1 MKGGKGKI
9 VATLVK
15 SVGIILTLLS
25 QAKTYGGVGSI
36 LILLSPV
43 PSVGWLLA
51 VVGFILTLLA
61 VKNISEAVGDRSI
74 FNNMLISVVLSI
86 VGVVVAGVLLVATL
100 FRFVGMGNF
109 SELGPNF
116 NPSTIPPSDVIGLV
130 SSILI
135 ALAAVWVFLLASA
148 IFLRRS
154 YDAIAA
160 RLNIKMFST
169 AALLFLIG
177 SALIIVLVGFLLLL
191 VAQIL
196 LIIAFFS
203 ITDELPPQSQIP
215 PPPPPPSSSPPSPPP
230 PPPT

>member
-1 MKGGKGKI
+1 VGKKKNRCKI
-9 VATLVK
+9 IIKA
-15 SVGIILTLLS
+15 VGHLDLLS

-43 PSVGWLLA
+43 PTIGWLLA
-51 VVGFILTLLA
+51 VVGFILTLMA

-86 VGVVVAGVLLVATL
+86 VGVVVGGVLLVATV
-100 FRFVGMGNF
+100 FRYMGLGYLSGQYGPDF
-109 SELGPNF
+109 S
-116 NPSTIPPSDVIGLV
+116 PSTMPMGDILAFA

-135 ALAAVWVFLLASA
+135 GLAAVWIFLLVSA

-154 YDAIAA
+154 YTEIAA
-160 RLNIKMFST
+160 KLNIKMFDT

-177 SALIIVLVGFLLLL
+177 AALTIILIGFLLIL

-196 LIIAFFS
+196 LVIAFFS
-203 ITDELPPQSQIP
+203 IVDQPPQPQP
-215 PPPPPPSSSPPSPPP
+215 PPPPPPASQS
-230 PPPT
+230 

>member
-1 MKGGKGKI
+1 M
-9 VATLVK
+9 
-15 SVGIILTLLS
+15 TLLS

-36 LILLSPV
+36 LVLLSPV
-43 PSVGWLLA
+43 PRVGWLLA
-51 VVGFILTLLA
+51 IVGFILTLLA

-86 VGVVVAGVLLVATL
+86 AGVIVAGLLLVATF
-100 FRFVGMGNF
+100 FRFMGMGYF
-109 SELGPNF
+109 SGPAGPDLD
-116 NPSTIPPSDVIGLV
+116 PSTIPPSDLIGFV

-135 ALAAVWVFLLASA
+135 ALAAVWVFFLASA

-154 YDAIAA
+154 YTEIAI

-177 SALIIVLVGFLLLL
+177 AALAIILVGFVLIL

-203 ITDELPPQSQIP
+203 IVDEPPQSQIP
-215 PPPPPPSSSPPSPPP
+215 PPPPPPPSSPPSPPSPPP